1 MDFTLDNTTLPEN
14 GDANAEVGKISLL
27 NPIAASK
34 PKIVSEGLGEKL
46 WEFDARGDIK
56 SAPAIGL
63 DGTVYIGAAQ
73 AKSSMQSM
81 DRRVQKFGNSP
92 LMTPSTLRLQSDR
105 MELSISA
112 PRATTYMP
120 FMEQPA
126 KKFGNTRPVEMFI
139 PHQPSVLTVPFT

>member
-56 SAPAIGL
+56 VGSCYWLRRHSLYWCSAGQKAL
-63 DGTVYIGAAQ
+63 CNQWTDGFKNLGI
-73 AKSSMQSM
+73 
-81 DRRVQKFGNSP
+81 
-92 LMTPSTLRLQSDR
+92 LR
-105 MELSISA
+105 
-112 PRATTYMP
+112 
-120 FMEQPA
+120 
-126 KKFGNTRPVEMFI
+126 
-139 PHQPSVLTVPFT
+139 